1 MTVYF
6 ISGLGAD
13 ERAFQKLSIPKEWKI
28 KHLKWIDVVPN
39 ETLESYALKFSK
51 LIDTSKEFSLVG
63 LSFGGILAVE
73 LNKILLPKI
82 TILISSISTKYEL
95 PILYKMVSVLR
106 LNKLMPPSLLN
117 KVFPFTHW
125 YFGTKTKE
133 EKILLKQIIHDTSP
147 LFLKWAINE
156 ILHWKNVERP
166 DNVLLIHGTRDRIF
180 PIDKLNVDFKIE
192 NGSHFMV
199 YSEAKE
205 ISNIL
210 EKIRPTK

>member
-1 MTVYF
+1 
-6 ISGLGAD
+6 
-13 ERAFQKLSIPKEWKI
+13 
-28 KHLKWIDVVPN
+28 
-39 ETLESYALKFSK
+39 
-51 LIDTSKEFSLVG
+51 
-63 LSFGGILAVE
+63 
-73 LNKILLPKI
+73 
-82 TILISSISTKYEL
+82 
-95 PILYKMVSVLR
+95 
-106 LNKLMPPSLLN
+106 MPSSLLN

-166 DNVLLIHGTRDRIF
+166 DNVLLINGTRDRIF

-192 NGSHFMV
+192 NGGHFMV
-199 YSEAKE
+199 YSEAKK

-210 EKIRPTK
+210 EKIRPAK

>member
-1 MTVYF
+1 
-6 ISGLGAD
+6 
-13 ERAFQKLSIPKEWKI
+13 
-28 KHLKWIDVVPN
+28 
-39 ETLESYALKFSK
+39 
-51 LIDTSKEFSLVG
+51 
-63 LSFGGILAVE
+63 
-73 LNKILLPKI
+73 LPKT

-95 PILYKMVSVLR
+95 PVLYKMVSVLR
-106 LNKLMPPSLLN
+106 LNKLMPSSLLN

-192 NGSHFMV
+192 NGGHFMV

-210 EKIRPTK
+210 EKIRPAK